1 MHTAFFAMAPSVCDR
16 RAPGLQI
23 QKTEEEPMQKLLRRA
38 LIGAAL
44 LAMILLISGCREVS
58 ASAGVRVMLSDGEG
72 FTVAGENPVLVEP
85 GGTAAFQIDMP
96 EGYVCIQHSEGTVFD
111 AATSTLYVT
120 DVKYPRT
127 VSMRVADNPEEVK
140 FFLENS
146 GNGGY
151 VGSETEQGIVYAGTV
166 ARCYVRTKPE
176 FRFDGWSL
184 KHSLARGGEL
194 LSTDEVIDYT
204 VTANT
209 FLYAN
214 FTRVVAEVKPEDPN
228 RETYII
234 TYDAGEGCYA
244 GTNVSV
250 ITFEMEK
257 YHIYENCLPANDTFV
272 REGYQLIEYNT
283 EPDGSGQGYSL
294 GSKIID
300 DYDPNEPIVL
310 YCIWAKESDVSL
322 FTWEE
327 SANFITIT
335 GYSGDEDTV
344 VIPEKINGKNVTAVR
359 AGAFVDKNFS
369 TMVLPKTL
377 LQAESGAFGCT
388 SNFSTLYMFD
398 NITNFKNN
406 AFTDMSGLK
415 NLRLNA
421 AHKPGFT
428 NSVEGCFGEK
438 WERMVSSEKPV
449 IVVMSGS
456 SSLYGLNGAMLQSMV
471 GEDYT
476 VVNYGTNAGVSSVFY
491 LEMISHFL
499 DEDDIVIHAPE
510 IGGSTMGATNVT
522 WRLFR
527 GTEYYFNVWRY
538 VDMTRYTEFFSQ
550 LSEFNSYRQGSS
562 LDYTVRAH
570 SMNIYG
576 DIDNTSAEN
585 FADYHAGS
593 TIHLNPGTINGK
605 NQENLNWV
613 YQLLLDRGVTVYM
626 SCAPCNYN
634 AIPAQYRTD
643 AAMDAYMAG
652 IQDSVII
659 PVISHIKNYILPGEK
674 MYNSDYH
681 PNAYGRDDRTKQLYA
696 DLAAQMEKDGRPL
709 PEIED

>member
-1 MHTAFFAMAPSVCDR
+1 
-16 RAPGLQI
+16 
-23 QKTEEEPMQKLLRRA
+23 MQKLLRRA
-38 LIGAAL
+38 LFFGTLLVAL
-44 LAMILLISGCREVS
+44 TLLLCGCRNVL
-58 ASAGVRVMLSDGEG
+58 AGGAYVRVMLQDGEG
-72 FTVAGENPVLVEP
+72 FTVSGPNPVLVP
-85 GGTAAFQIDMP
+85 TGGTAAFQIDMP
-96 EGYVCIQHSEGTVFD
+96 EGFVCIQHSENTVFD
-111 AATSTLYVT
+111 DTTNTLYVT

-127 VSMRVADNPEEVK
+127 VSMRVADNPEQVK
-140 FFLENS
+140 FFLENY

-151 VGSETEQGIVYAGTV
+151 VGSETEQGFVYAGTV
-166 ARCYVRTKPE
+166 ARCYVRPKPE

-184 KHSLARGGEL
+184 KYSLARGGEL
-194 LSTDEVIDYT
+194 LSTDEVFDYT

-214 FTRVVAEVKPEDPN
+214 FTRVVAEVKPQNPN
-228 RETYII
+228 RELYMI
-234 TYDAGEGCYA
+234 TYNAGEGVYA
-244 GTNVSV
+244 GTNVSE
-250 ITFEMEK
+250 ISFELEK

-283 EPDGSGQGYSL
+283 EPDGSGRAYSL
-294 GSKIID
+294 GSKLLET
-300 DYDPNEPIVL
+300 YSKTEPIVL
-310 YCIWAKESDVSL
+310 HCIWAKESDTSL
-322 FTWEE
+322 FTWEDTGKT
-327 SANFITIT
+327 ITIT

-344 VIPEKINGKNVTAVR
+344 VIPEKINGKNVTGVR
-359 AGAFVDKNFS
+359 SGAFVDKHFS

-377 LQAESGAFGCT
+377 LFAESGAFGCT

-398 NITNFKNN
+398 NITNFKND
-406 AFTDMSGLK
+406 AFTDRSGLR
-415 NLRLNA
+415 NIRLNA

-428 NSVEGCFGEK
+428 NSTEGCFGVK
-438 WERMVSSEKPV
+438 WERLVSSDKPL

-491 LEMISHFL
+491 LEAISHFL

-562 LDYTVRAH
+562 LDYTVRAQNL
-570 SMNIYG
+570 NIYG
-576 DIDNTSAEN
+576 DIDNTTAEN
-585 FADYHAGS
+585 FAEYHAGS
-593 TIHLNPGTINGK
+593 NIHLNPGTINGK

-613 YQLLLDRGVTVYM
+613 YQLLLDKGVTVYM

-634 AIPAQYRTD
+634 AIVGQYRND

-652 IQDSVII
+652 IQDSVIV

-696 DLAAQMEKDGRPL
+696 DLAAQLAKEGRPL